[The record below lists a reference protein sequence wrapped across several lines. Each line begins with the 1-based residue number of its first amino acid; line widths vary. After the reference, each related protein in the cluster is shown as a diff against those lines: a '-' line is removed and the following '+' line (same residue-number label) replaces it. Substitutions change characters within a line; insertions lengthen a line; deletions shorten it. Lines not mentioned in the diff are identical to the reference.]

1 MFFKWIS
8 FELCSSS
15 IDKNASFL
23 PGKKYRKMTRNRRRF
38 GPFFVL
44 LLSFLLIAHPVF
56 ARKTPISFWHILG
69 YHVKSVIDEMVDE
82 YNASSPQV
90 NVKSDFQGFF
100 EDAQVKML
108 TAAITKQLPEV
119 AQIPF
124 EFLDSYVENGLIRP
138 IDDEIPEDVKNDVL
152 EKMWRMVSRNGKI
165 YGLPFCA
172 ITDVFYHNENAFREA
187 GFDPAAPPATWD
199 ELIEMGKTLS
209 RDTDGDGTIDTY
221 AMTFY
226 LNGVYGIAP
235 LLWANGGTFLSK
247 GGKKVD
253 LTSSEMEKT
262 VTMLHELVF
271 THKIMPRTW
280 TDWESAQAFLMGKI
294 AMGWF
299 ISAGI
304 SFNEQNL
311 PWKFRVSHIP
321 RFNGKRAVTLSGTA
335 LVNFA
340 KKKKKRRAA
349 WDFMLWLIQKENDIR
364 MFERIGFLPIR
375 ASSLNSLELKAYAK
389 AHPNYRVPLEALEY
403 ACPLPHHPEFLK
415 INHEISNMLQRI
427 MLEEADIKEELKK
440 TEKLIN
446 SMLN

>member
-1 MFFKWIS
+1 
-8 FELCSSS
+8 
-15 IDKNASFL
+15 
-23 PGKKYRKMTRNRRRF
+23 
-38 GPFFVL
+38 
-44 LLSFLLIAHPVF
+44 
-56 ARKTPISFWHILG
+56 
-69 YHVKSVIDEMVDE
+69 MVDE
-82 YNASSPQV
+82 YNTASPQV
-90 NVKSDFQGFF
+90 NVKSNFQGFF

-108 TAAITKQLPEV
+108 TAAISKQLPDV

-138 IDDEIPEDVKNDVL
+138 IDEEIPEDVKNDVM

-172 ITDVFYHNENAFREA
+172 ITDVFYHNENAFRVA
-187 GFDPAAPPATWD
+187 GLDPKAPPTTWD

-209 RDTDGDGTIDTY
+209 KDTDGNGTIDTY

-226 LNGVYGIAP
+226 LNGVYGLAP
-235 LLWANGGTFLSK
+235 LLWANGGTFLSED
-247 GGKKVD
+247 GKKVD
-253 LTSSEMEKT
+253 LTSPEMEKT
-262 VTMLHELVF
+262 VAMLYELVF

-311 PWKFRVSHIP
+311 PWNFRVSHIP
-321 RFNGKRAVTLSGTA
+321 RFNGKRAVTLSGTT

-340 KKKKKRRAA
+340 KKKKKRRAS

-375 ASSLNSLELKAYAK
+375 ESSLNSLELKAYAK
-389 AHPNYRVPLEALEY
+389 AHPNYRVPLEVLEY
-403 ACPLPHHPEFLK
+403 ARPLPHHPEFLK

-427 MLEEADIKEELKK
+427 MLEEAGITEELKK
-440 TEKLIN
+440 TERLIN
-446 SMLN
+446 SMLD